1 MFTYENTLLQ
11 VVNNKVN
18 KISGMVS
25 ARLNSLEFL
34 NPWIM
39 KARIATLMLAVG
51 MLLSTTAIA
60 SQPVQASKAVSKS
73 VAELFSKKIDYPD
86 FARVDDFNCCVLVR
100 LTITEEGG
108 FEVDCANCQD
118 DRLEWYVKDNIEKII
133 SKDYAQY
140 AGQSVSLKIN
150 FKLID

>member
-1 MFTYENTLLQ
+1 
-11 VVNNKVN
+11 
-18 KISGMVS
+18 
-25 ARLNSLEFL
+25 
-34 NPWIM
+34 M
-39 KARIATLMLAVG
+39 KARIVTLMLAFA
-51 MLLSTTAIA
+51 MLMTTSAIA

-73 VAELFSKKIDYPD
+73 VAELISTKIDYPD
-86 FARVDDFNCCVLVR
+86 FARIENFKCCVLVR
-100 LTITEEGG
+100 LTITEKGG

-118 DRLEWYVKDNIEKII
+118 DRLEMYVKDNIEKII